1 MKVHFRNHQRS
12 FVFLAVWIL
21 LFFTSGNLSLMGLF
35 SSSNGGQ
42 ETVTEDVYMTTT
54 GFHIQIQ
61 IGEDNSYLVS
71 EDIHVD
77 FQNPRHGIY
86 RYVPQK
92 GIVTEIRED
101 GSIAEIPYYA
111 QFDSKKTQASA
122 PVEVSTDNGNK
133 VFRLGSAE
141 ETVYGAQEYQLQ
153 YDVTP
158 VTGKGY
164 NNAYYNIFPTGWQN
178 QIPVGS
184 TFSISFPKKI
194 NTDSLQIYYGRYG
207 ERMDGREIVRLTW
220 NGNTVSGELLQEL
233 PVGTG
238 MTFYVPLKE
247 GYFTAVNTTRPVNL
261 LMVLISSAAVLVM
274 AVMFFF
280 FGRDKQIIP
289 SIQFNPPGGLDS
301 AAVGYIVDGNVSDTD
316 TISLLL
322 YWADKGYLKIRETQK
337 STLAFTK
344 LRDLPEDAPEYEKTL
359 FDGVFGK
366 YAPVGKEMVLS
377 SLKYKTADIF
387 AKTKEQIAKNYSH
400 RVYTNSSKIARVVSF
415 ILSGIPIVGFTIS
428 LVVYTTANGLVFLL
442 PVLYLTGMLLFNQT
456 VDYWYSKAK
465 SPRLILGSV
474 AVAMSVT
481 SVASL
486 ILVYGTEMVQGR
498 ILNLF
503 PGLTAACTAA
513 LIGLWLTGFMKKRT
527 DECVE
532 WMGYLAGLRDFIE
545 TAELER
551 MKVIAQ
557 DSPQLFYHILP
568 FAYVFGL
575 TDILL
580 DKMKDLTL
588 PAPEWYETRSGNMEY
603 FDYYMMHRMLH
614 SDMKHVT
621 TTISTPKPQ
630 QSSGSSSGGFGSGG
644 GFSGGGF
651 SGGGFGGGGGGS
663 W

>member
-1 MKVHFRNHQRS
+1 MKVYFRNYRRS
-12 FVFLAVWIL
+12 FVYLAVWIL

-42 ETVTEDVYMTTT
+42 ETVIEDVYMTTT
-54 GFHIQIQ
+54 GYHTQIQ

-71 EDIHVD
+71 EEIHVD

-111 QFDSKKTQASA
+111 QFDSKKTQASV
-122 PVEVSTDNGNK
+122 PIEVSTDNGNK
-133 VFRLGSAE
+133 VFRLGSADE
-141 ETVYGAQEYQLQ
+141 IVVGAQEYQLQ

-194 NTDSLQIYYGRYG
+194 NTDSLQIYCGRYG

-238 MTFYVPLKE
+238 MSFYVTLEE
-247 GYFTAVNTTRPVNL
+247 GYFTAVNTTRPINL
-261 LMVLISSAAVLVM
+261 LLILISGGAVLVM

-280 FGRDKQIIP
+280 FGRDKQIIS
-289 SIQFNPPGGLDS
+289 SIQFHPPSGMDS
-301 AAVGYIVDGNVSDTD
+301 AAVGYIIDGNVSDTD

-344 LRDLPEDAPEYEKTL
+344 LGDLPDDAPEYEKTL
-359 FDGVFGK
+359 FDGIFGK
-366 YAPVGKEMVLS
+366 YAPVGEDVVLS

-387 AKTKEQIAKNYSH
+387 AKTKKQIAKNYSH
-400 RVYTNSSKIARVVSF
+400 RVYTDSSKIARAVSS
-415 ILSGIPIVGFTIS
+415 ILSGIPFVGFTIS
-428 LVVYTTANGLVFLL
+428 LVMYTTANGLVFLL
-442 PVLYLTGMLLFNQT
+442 SVLYLIGMLLFNQT
-456 VDYWYSKAK
+456 VDYWYSRAR
-465 SPRLILGSV
+465 SPRLAMGSV

-486 ILVYGTEMVQGR
+486 VLVYGIEMLRGNL
-498 ILNLF
+498 LNLF
-503 PGLTAACTAA
+503 PGLAAASVTSLAG
-513 LIGLWLTGFMKKRT
+513 LILTGFMKKRT
-527 DECVE
+527 EECVE
-532 WMGYLAGLRDFIE
+532 WMGYLVGLRDFIE

-575 TDILL
+575 SDILL

-588 PAPEWYETRSGNMEY
+588 PAPEWYETRSGNRTY
-603 FDYYMMHRMLH
+603 FDYYMMRHMLH
-614 SDMKHVT
+614 GDMKHIT
-621 TTISTPKPQ
+621 TTISTPRPP
-630 QSSGSSSGGFGSGG
+630 QSSGGSSGGTR
-644 GFSGGGF
+644 GGGF